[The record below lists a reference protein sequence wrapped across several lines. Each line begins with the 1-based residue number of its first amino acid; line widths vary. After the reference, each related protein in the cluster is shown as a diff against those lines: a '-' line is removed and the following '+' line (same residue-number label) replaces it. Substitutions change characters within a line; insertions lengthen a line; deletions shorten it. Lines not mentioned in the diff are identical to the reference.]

1 MRRRP
6 GSQAGKPRPE
16 ASEQGLRESENRLRA
31 LIENASDLITV
42 LTTDGIIRYESPSV
56 HRLLGWRPE
65 ELIGQ
70 RVFDYVHPDD
80 VEQVAA
86 GIARR
91 LEDPARANP
100 PVAFRVRAGDGSWH
114 FLEAYSRMS
123 TDTAGAVTL
132 VVNSRDVT
140 RQRALEEQRLQAQR
154 MESVGRLA
162 GGVAHDFNNL
172 LTVITGRSHLALSR
186 LAPDDPVRRDIE
198 LIAMTA
204 ERAARLTQQLLIFS
218 RKQVLRPE
226 VMDLNSMVETMEAS
240 LLRPIGEHIE
250 LVTTL
255 APALWAVKADPAQLE
270 QLIMNLAL
278 NARDAMPTGGRL
290 IVETANVALGAEM
303 AGAPVDAS
311 PGDYVLL
318 RVSDTGVGM
327 DTATR
332 ARMFEPFFTTK
343 EMGKGS
349 GLGLSSVYGFVQ
361 QSGGH
366 MTVESEPEQGT
377 TIRIYLPRAAAEVT
391 AAEPGLVEPTAR
403 GIETVLLV
411 EDEEDV
417 RGVVREILAL
427 AGFTVLV
434 AASADE
440 AERICRDHSGPVH
453 LLLTD
458 VVMPRV
464 SGVELVARLRPIRAA
479 MRVLYMSGYADDTV
493 LRHGAFESGARLL
506 PKPFTP
512 DSLIREVRE
521 VLDGQ

>member
-1 MRRRP
+1 VRRRP
-6 GSQAGKPRPE
+6 GSPAGKPPAE
-16 ASEQGLRESENRLRA
+16 ASEQGLRESEDGLRV

-42 LTTDGIIRYESPSV
+42 LSTDGIIRYESPSV

-70 RVFDYVHPDD
+70 RLFDYVHPDD

-100 PVAFRVRAGDGSWH
+100 PVPLRVRARDGSWH
-114 FLEAYSRMS
+114 LLEAYSRLS
-123 TDTAGAVTL
+123 TDTAGAITL

-140 RQRALEEQRLQAQR
+140 RQRAQEEHRLQAQR

-162 GGVAHDFNNL
+162 GGVAHDFNNM
-172 LTVITGRSHLALSR
+172 LTIITGRSQLALSR
-186 LAPDDPVRRDIE
+186 LAPNDPARRDFE
-198 LIAMTA
+198 QIAKTA

-218 RKQVLRPE
+218 RKHVLRPE
-226 VMDLNSMVETMEAS
+226 VMNLNGMIETMKGS

-255 APALWAVKADPAQLE
+255 APALWAVKADPAQME
-270 QLIMNLAL
+270 QVIMNLAL

-290 IVETANVALGAEM
+290 MVETANVALGVEM
-303 AGAPVDAS
+303 AGAPVGAS

-332 ARMFEPFFTTK
+332 AHMFEPFFTTK
-343 EMGKGS
+343 ETGKGT
-349 GLGLSSVYGFVQ
+349 GLGLASVYGIVQ
-361 QSGGH
+361 QSDGH
-366 MTVESEPEQGT
+366 MTVESEPNQGT
-377 TIRIYLPRAAAEVT
+377 TIRIYLPRAAARVR
-391 AAEPGLVEPTAR
+391 AVKAGPVEPTAR
-403 GIETVLLV
+403 GTESVLLV
-411 EDEEDV
+411 DDEEEV
-417 RGVVREILAL
+417 RVIAQEILAL

-440 AERICRDHSGPVH
+440 AERICRDHPGPVH

-479 MRVLYMSGYADDTV
+479 MKILYMSGYADDTV
-493 LRHGAFESGARLL
+493 LRHGALESDARLL

-512 DSLIREVRE
+512 GSLIRAVRE

>member
-1 MRRRP
+1 
-6 GSQAGKPRPE
+6 
-16 ASEQGLRESENRLRA
+16 
-31 LIENASDLITV
+31 
-42 LTTDGIIRYESPSV
+42 
-56 HRLLGWRPE
+56 
-65 ELIGQ
+65 
-70 RVFDYVHPDD
+70 
-80 VEQVAA
+80 
-86 GIARR
+86 
-91 LEDPARANP
+91 
-100 PVAFRVRAGDGSWH
+100 
-114 FLEAYSRMS
+114 MS

-140 RQRALEEQRLQAQR
+140 RQRALEEQQLQAQR

-172 LTVITGRSHLALSR
+172 LTIITGRSHLALSR
-186 LAPDDPVRRDIE
+186 LAPDDPVRHDIE
-198 LIAMTA
+198 QIAMTA
-204 ERAARLTQQLLIFS
+204 ERAARLTQQLLTFS
-218 RKQVLRPE
+218 RRQGLRPE
-226 VMDLNSMVETMEAS
+226 VMDLNSMIETMEAS

-250 LVTTL
+250 FVTTL

-270 QLIMNLAL
+270 QVIMNLAL

-290 IVETANVALGAEM
+290 MVETANVALGAEM
-303 AGAPVDAS
+303 AGTPVGAS

-327 DTATR
+327 DAATR

-343 EMGKGS
+343 EIGKGT
-349 GLGLSSVYGFVQ
+349 GLGLFSVYGIVQ

-377 TIRIYLPRAAAEVT
+377 TIRIYLPRAAAGVT
-391 AAEPGLVEPTAR
+391 AAEPEPVEPTTR

-417 RGVVREILAL
+417 RGVVREMLAL

-440 AERICRDHSGPVH
+440 AERICRDHPGPVH

-464 SGVELVARLRPIRAA
+464 SGVELVARLRPLRAA
-479 MRVLYMSGYADDTV
+479 MRVLYMSGYADDTL
-493 LRHGAFESGARLL
+493 LRHGALESGARLL

-512 DSLIREVRE
+512 DSLIRVVRE

>member
-1 MRRRP
+1 VRRRP
-6 GSQAGKPRPE
+6 GSQTGKSRAE
-16 ASEQGLRESENRLRA
+16 ASEQGLRESENRLRT
-31 LIENASDLITV
+31 LVDNASDLITV

-70 RVFDYVHPDD
+70 RLFDYVHPDD

-91 LEDPARANP
+91 LEDPARVNP
-100 PVAFRVRAGDGSWH
+100 PVALRVRARDGSWH
-114 FLEAYSRMS
+114 FLEAYSRTS
-123 TDTAGAVTL
+123 TDTAGVVTL

-172 LTVITGRSHLALSR
+172 LTVITGRSQLALSR
-186 LAPDDPVRRDIE
+186 LAPNDPVRRDIE
-198 LIAMTA
+198 QIAITA
-204 ERAARLTQQLLIFS
+204 ERAARLTQQLLTFS

-226 VMDLNSMVETMEAS
+226 VVNLNSMIETMEAS

-290 IVETANVALGAEM
+290 MVETANVALGAEM
-303 AGAPVDAS
+303 AGTPVGAS

-343 EMGKGS
+343 EIGKGT
-349 GLGLSSVYGFVQ
+349 GLGLFSVYSIVQ

-377 TIRIYLPRAAAEVT
+377 MIRIYLPRAAAEVT

-403 GIETVLLV
+403 GIETILLV

-417 RGVVREILAL
+417 RGVAREILAL
-427 AGFTVLV
+427 AGFTVL
-434 AASADE
+434 AAAGADE
-440 AERICRDHSGPVH
+440 AERICRDHPGPIH
-453 LLLTD
+453 ILLTD

-464 SGVELVARLRPIRAA
+464 SGIELVARLRPIRAA
-479 MRVLYMSGYADDTV
+479 MKVLYMSGYADDTV
-493 LRHGAFESGARLL
+493 LRHGAFEPGAKLL

-512 DSLIREVRE
+512 DSLIRAVRE
-521 VLDGQ
+521 ALDGQ

>member
-1 MRRRP
+1 VRRRP
-6 GSQAGKPRPE
+6 GSQAGKRRAG
-16 ASEQGLRESENRLRA
+16 ASEEELRESENRLRV

-70 RVFDYVHPDD
+70 RLFDYVHPDD

-91 LEDPARANP
+91 LEDPARVNP

-114 FLEAYSRMS
+114 SLESYSRLS
-123 TDTAGAVTL
+123 TDTAGAITL

-140 RQRALEEQRLQAQR
+140 RQRALEEQQLQAQR

-162 GGVAHDFNNL
+162 GGVAHDFNNM
-172 LTVITGRSHLALSR
+172 LTVITGRSQLALSH

-198 LIAMTA
+198 MIAMTA

-218 RKQVLRPE
+218 RNQILRSE
-226 VMDLNSMVETMEAS
+226 VVNLNSMIETMEAT

-255 APALWAVKADPAQLE
+255 APALWAVKADPARLE

-290 IVETANVALGAEM
+290 VVETANVALGAEM
-303 AGAPVDAS
+303 AGTPVGAS

-327 DTATR
+327 DAATR

-343 EMGKGS
+343 EIGKGT
-349 GLGLSSVYGFVQ
+349 GLGLFNVYGIVQ

-366 MTVESEPEQGT
+366 MTVESEPAQGT
-377 TIRIYLPRAAAEVT
+377 AIRIYLPRAAAGVT
-391 AAEPGLVEPTAR
+391 AGEPGPAELTAR

-411 EDEEDV
+411 EDQEDV
-417 RGVVREILAL
+417 REIVREMLAL

-434 AASADE
+434 AAGADE
-440 AERICRDHSGPVH
+440 AERICRDHPGPIN

-464 SGVELVARLRPIRAA
+464 SGVELVARLRPLRAA
-479 MRVLYMSGYADDTV
+479 MRVLYMSGYADDTI
-493 LRHGAFESGARLL
+493 LRHGAFESDARLL

-512 DSLIREVRE
+512 GSLIRAVRE

>member
-1 MRRRP
+1 MRREP
-6 GSQAGKPRPE
+6 GAQAGKPR
-16 ASEQGLRESENRLRA
+16 AADSEQGLGESETQFRA

-80 VEQVAA
+80 VEDVTA

-100 PVAFRVRAGDGSWH
+100 PVAFRVRASDGSWH
-114 FLEAYSRMS
+114 CLESYSRMS
-123 TDTAGAVTL
+123 TDSAGAVTL

-140 RQRALEEQRLQAQR
+140 RQRALEEQQLQAQR
-154 MESVGRLA
+154 MELVGRLA

-172 LTVITGRSHLALSR
+172 LTVITGRSQLVLSR
-186 LAPDDPVRRDIE
+186 LAPEDPMRRDIE
-198 LIAMTA
+198 QIATTA
-204 ERAARLTQQLLIFS
+204 WRAARLTQQLLTFS
-218 RKQVLRPE
+218 RKQILRPE
-226 VMDLNSMVETMEAS
+226 VMNLNSLIERMEAS

-270 QLIMNLAL
+270 QLIMNLVL
-278 NARDAMPTGGRL
+278 NSRDAMPTGGRL
-290 IVETANVALGAEM
+290 MVETANVALGAEM
-303 AGAPVDAS
+303 AGAPAGAS

-327 DTATR
+327 DPATR
-332 ARMFEPFFTTK
+332 ARMFAPFFTTK
-343 EMGKGS
+343 EVGKGS
-349 GLGLSSVYGFVQ
+349 GLGLSSVYGIVQ

-366 MTVESEPEQGT
+366 MTVESEPERGT
-377 TIRIYLPRAAAEVT
+377 TIRIYLPRAADEVT
-391 AAEPGLVEPTAR
+391 AATPGLLQPTAR
-403 GIETVLLV
+403 GSETVLLV

-417 RGVVREILAL
+417 RGIARDILAL
-427 AGFTVLV
+427 AGFTVL
-434 AASADE
+434 AAANADE
-440 AERICRDHSGPVH
+440 AERFCRDHPGPIH

-464 SGVELVARLRPIRAA
+464 SGIELVARLRPLRAA
-479 MRVLYMSGYADDTV
+479 MRVLYMSGYADDAI
-493 LRHGAFESGARLL
+493 LRHGAFESGVRLL
-506 PKPFTP
+506 PKPFTT
-512 DSLIREVRE
+512 DSLVRWVRE

>member
-1 MRRRP
+1 L
-6 GSQAGKPRPE
+6 QAGKPRAE
-16 ASEQGLRESENRLRA
+16 ASEQGLRESEDQLRA

-70 RVFDYVHPDD
+70 RLFDYVHPDD

-100 PVAFRVRAGDGSWH
+100 PVALRVRASDGSWH
-114 FLEAYSRMS
+114 FLEAYSRLS

-132 VVNSRDVT
+132 IVNSRDVT
-140 RQRALEEQRLQAQR
+140 QQRALEEQRLQAQR

-162 GGVAHDFNNL
+162 GGVAHDYNNM
-172 LTVITGRSHLALSR
+172 LTVITGRCHLALSR

-198 LIAMTA
+198 QIATTA
-204 ERAARLTQQLLIFS
+204 GRAARLTQQLLTFS

-226 VMDLNSMVETMEAS
+226 AMNLNSLVERMKAS
-240 LLRPIGEHIE
+240 LLQPVGEDIE

-255 APALWAVKADPAQLE
+255 APVLWAVKADPAQME
-270 QLIMNLAL
+270 QLIINLAL

-290 IVETANVALGAEM
+290 TVETANVTLGPEM
-303 AGAPVDAS
+303 AGAPVDAP

-318 RVSDTGVGM
+318 QVSDTGVGM
-327 DTATR
+327 DLATR
-332 ARMFEPFFTTK
+332 SRMFEPFFTTK
-343 EMGKGS
+343 EVGKGS
-349 GLGLSSVYGFVQ
+349 GLGLSSVYGIVQ

-366 MTVESEPEQGT
+366 MIVASKPEQGT
-377 TIRIYLPRAAAEVT
+377 TITIYLPRAAAGVT
-391 AAEPGLVEPTAR
+391 AAEPGLGEPTAR

-417 RGVVREILAL
+417 RGVAREMLAL

-440 AERICRDHSGPVH
+440 AERICCDHPGPVH

-464 SGVELVARLRPIRAA
+464 SGIELAARLRPLRAA
-479 MRVLYMSGYADDTV
+479 MRVLYMSGYTDDIV
-493 LRHGAFESGARLL
+493 LRRGAFESGARLL

-512 DSLIREVRE
+512 DSLIRAVRE
-521 VLDGQ
+521 ALDGQ

>member
-1 MRRRP
+1 V
-6 GSQAGKPRPE
+6 
-16 ASEQGLRESENRLRA
+16 QGLRESEDQLRG
-31 LIENASDLITV
+31 LIDNASDLITV
-42 LTTDGIIRYESPSV
+42 LTTDGIIRYESPSI

-80 VEQVAA
+80 VEHVAA

-114 FLEAYSRMS
+114 VLEAYSRMA
-123 TDTAGAVTL
+123 TDTTGAVTL

-140 RQRALEEQRLQAQR
+140 RQRAVEEEQLQAQR

-172 LTVITGRSHLALSR
+172 LTVITGRCYLALSR
-186 LAPDDPVRRDIE
+186 LTPDDPVRRDIE
-198 LIAMTA
+198 QIRMTA
-204 ERAARLTQQLLIFS
+204 ERAARLTQQLLTFS
-218 RKQVLRPE
+218 RKQVLRLE
-226 VMDLNSMVETMEAS
+226 VMDLNSMVKALEAS

-255 APALWAVKADPAQLE
+255 APALWAVQADPAQVE

-290 IVETANVALGAEM
+290 MVETANVTLGAEM
-303 AGAPVDAS
+303 AGGPVGTS

-318 RVSDTGVGM
+318 QVSDTGVGM
-327 DTATR
+327 DAATR

-343 EMGKGS
+343 EVGKGI
-349 GLGLSSVYGFVQ
+349 GLGLSSVYGIVQ
-361 QSGGH
+361 QSGGQI
-366 MTVESEPEQGT
+366 TVESEPEQGT
-377 TIRIYLPRAAAEVT
+377 TIRIYLPRAAAGVT
-391 AAEPGLVEPTAR
+391 AVEPGLVEPAPR
-403 GIETVLLV
+403 GIETILLV
-411 EDEEDV
+411 EDQEEV
-417 RGVVREILAL
+417 RGVAREILAL

-434 AASADE
+434 AASAEE
-440 AERICRDHSGPVH
+440 AERICRAHPGPIH

-464 SGVELVARLRPIRAA
+464 SGVELAARLRPLRAA
-479 MRVLYMSGYADDTV
+479 MKVLYMSGYADDTV
-493 LRHGAFESGARLL
+493 LRHGAFDSGEKLL

-512 DSLIREVRE
+512 GSLIRGVRE
-521 VLDGQ
+521 VLDG